1 MKLIASI
8 VEVLVKMQLLVVQSF
23 RQKSK
28 VNFTHDKLRCLNP
41 FIFFYIVIVIS
52 MGSAML
58 FLFIHHFNKNIIRVE
73 VIFLFK
79 FISSYRI
86 DFIHSSGPIVL

>member
-41 FIFFYIVIVIS
+41 FIFS
-52 MGSAML
+52 TL
-58 FLFIHHFNKNIIRVE
+58 L
-73 VIFLFK
+73 
-79 FISSYRI
+79 
-86 DFIHSSGPIVL
+86 